1 MKCLTTIVICAAVF
15 GSAFAAAPPK
25 KEIVD
30 PKAPVSYYKQI
41 RPIFQAQC
49 QGCHQPA
56 KDKGGYV
63 MTDFKRL
70 LAAGDGGKPAVVPG
84 KPEQS
89 FLYQQ
94 IVPKNGEAEM
104 PK

>member
-1 MKCLTTIVICAAVF
+1 MKLPAIITAAAVF
-15 GSAFAAAPPK
+15 VSGAFAASPPK
-25 KEIVD
+25 KEVVD

-63 MTDFKRL
+63 MTDFQRL
-70 LAAGDGGKPAVVPG
+70 LAAGDGGKPAIVPG
-84 KPEQS
+84 KPEKS
-89 FLYQQ
+89 FLYEQ

-104 PK
+104 